1 MYSFYARLLLVLG
14 AILSVLDTVQADNPI
29 IQSIYTADP
38 APVVVGD
45 RIYLLADHDEN
56 GSTTYN
62 MKDWRLFSTAVS
74 DLVSQ
79 NRQQVSL
86 TLTQDMANWQ
96 DHGVI
101 ASIVNTFPWAD
112 LNAWAGQI
120 VARNNKFYMYRPMRR
135 RGGNMAIGV
144 AVASSITGPW
154 KDALGKPLLENG
166 RIDPTVWIDDNG
178 QAYLYFANPG
188 LFYVKL
194 NTDMTSY
201 SGSIVQVPTN
211 VASFGSGREPDG
223 TTFAEGP
230 WIYKRNSLYYLVYAA
245 NCCSE
250 DIRYSTGP
258 SITGPWTYRGVVMA
272 SAGKSFTNHPA
283 VIDFKGKS
291 YFFYHNGALPGG
303 SGYDRSIAV
312 EPFTYNSDGTI
323 PLLTMT
329 NAGAPQIGTLNPYT
343 RNEAETMAFSSGV
356 QTQATTEGG
365 LAVIN
370 IENGDYIKVSGVAF
384 GNGAKSFTAR
394 VASATS
400 GGKIELRLGGVT
412 GTLVA
417 TCVVPGTTGWQT
429 WQMVT
434 CAVGGATG
442 TKDLYLKFTGGSGY
456 LFNVGYWQFT

>member
-1 MYSFYARLLLVLG
+1 
-14 AILSVLDTVQADNPI
+14 
-29 IQSIYTADP
+29 
-38 APVVVGD
+38 
-45 RIYLLADHDEN
+45 
-56 GSTTYN
+56 
-62 MKDWRLFSTAVS
+62 
-74 DLVSQ
+74 
-79 NRQQVSL
+79 
-86 TLTQDMANWQ
+86 
-96 DHGVI
+96 
-101 ASIVNTFPWAD
+101 
-112 LNAWAGQI
+112 
-120 VARNNKFYMYRPMRR
+120 
-135 RGGNMAIGV
+135 MAIGV
-144 AVASSITGPW
+144 AVANSITGPW

-194 NTDMTSY
+194 NTDMISY
-201 SGSIVQVPTN
+201 SGSILEVSTN

-230 WIYKRNSLYYLVYAA
+230 WVYKRNNLYYLVYAA

-303 SGYDRSIAV
+303 SGYTRSIAV
-312 EPFTYNSDGTI
+312 EPFAYNADGTI

-329 NAGAPQIGTLNPYT
+329 NAGAPQIGILNPYT

-356 QTQATTEGG
+356 QTQATSDGG

-370 IENGDYIKVSGVAF
+370 IENGDYVKVAGVAF
-384 GNGAKSFTAR
+384 GDGAKSFSAR
-394 VASATS
+394 IASATS
-400 GGKIELRLGGVT
+400 GGKIEARLGGVG

-417 TCVVPGTTGWQT
+417 TCVVPSTNGWQS

-456 LFNVGYWQFT
+456 LFNVDYWQFA